1 MKGVDPQQESQLSA
15 LPTFVQNNAWA
26 GFKAGEQQ
34 VITGKGVADA
44 LHVKQGD
51 WVSIMIPNADA
62 DHQLLQPKRVRLHVT
77 GILQLSG
84 QLDHSFAMIPMQDAQ
99 QYRRWAA
106 A

>member
-1 MKGVDPQQESQLSA
+1 MIP
-15 LPTFVQNNAWA
+15 
-26 GFKAGEQQ
+26 
-34 VITGKGVADA
+34 GKGVADA

-84 QLDHSFAMIPMQDAQ
+84 QLDHGFAMIPMQDAQ
-99 QYRRWAA
+99 QYPGDGWQRDRHRHQGHRRFPC
-106 A
+106 